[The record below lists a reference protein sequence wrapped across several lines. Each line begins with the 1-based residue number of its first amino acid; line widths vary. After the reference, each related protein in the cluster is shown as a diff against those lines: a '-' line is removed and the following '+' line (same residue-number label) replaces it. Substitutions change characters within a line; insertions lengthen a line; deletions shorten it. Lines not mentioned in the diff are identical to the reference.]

1 MIKNYEEKKNNNI
14 TRLSHLNNRLWTPRL
29 CSSVSQNSINF
40 ASPILESNAIEREKA
55 LFSKVK
61 KKKNSHG
68 VHAKTVKLNVK

>member
-40 ASPILESNAIEREKA
+40 ASPILAMPLKEKKHCFPK
-55 LFSKVK
+55 L